1 LDSIILEQG
10 SRGDGEDGGDRG
22 DGEDGGD
29 RGDGEQLNQ
38 LKIKNAKLKIVR
50 FNF

>member
-1 LDSIILEQG
+1 MSLNWEQG
-10 SRGDGEDGGDRG
+10 SGERGREGA
-22 DGEDGGD
+22 
-29 RGDGEQLNQ
+29 GEQLNQ